1 MPAVSRAQQRALYA
15 KKGSAWVH
23 RHHFDTIDP
32 SARRRKKPK
41 RDPRGEVDAIIRRLK
56 GG

>member
-32 SARRRKKPK
+32 AARRRKKPK